1 VESGL
6 VEPPAAVVV
15 VELPERVATYGLA
28 QEALRDVHDD
38 LDELLFLIRSASAQL
53 AQLQEEL
60 DASALRLHRGSAALL
75 RSQVQ
80 LLVSRY
86 GELGR
91 RVLGLRQQASVAD
104 LDALDAER
112 AACAELVRTQQLVVA
127 SLATACDW
135 QSPPFL
141 VSSPIGSGGEYG
153 RITPHW
159 NDYKRDRH
167 LDAEEYEAAFVAEF
181 VDMPGEWRALATS
194 CGMAALT
201 TIVGFLKS
209 GAARAGPVLAGAGLY
224 HETKIVLEHAFGD
237 RVLYA
242 DERELPAAVHRFRPS
257 IVFLDSL
264 CNTRAALVPDV
275 DAVAAELGDGML
287 VVDNTG
293 VPCGQP
299 FGNRTIVFESLLKYH
314 QLGLDR
320 VNAGIIVAPIE
331 HAPRLSA
338 CREHLGTNVT
348 DVAVRTLPRPRRD
361 VLERRLARIG
371 RNALLIA
378 ERLETELGDGVA
390 HPGLASHPSFP
401 VAERLRFR
409 GGCVSLALDD
419 CGLVDDVVAEARRRS
434 VPLVGGSSF
443 GFDTTRIYLTA
454 ARAAQG
460 EPFVRI
466 AVGTEHRLAIEGVA
480 EAIAAAIRRS
490 RGVGT
495 FSGPRGVSRV

>member
-1 VESGL
+1 
-6 VEPPAAVVV
+6 
-15 VELPERVATYGLA
+15 VELFHAVAA
-28 QEALRDVHDD
+28 DEHAHEALHDVRDD

-60 DASALRLHRGSAALL
+60 DASARQLHRGSAALL

-141 VSSPIGSGGEYG
+141 VASPIGSGGEYG

-181 VDMPGEWRALATS
+181 VDTPGDWRALATS
-194 CGMAALT
+194 CGMAAVT
-201 TIVGFLKS
+201 TTVGFLKS
-209 GAARAGPVLAGAGLY
+209 GGARAGPVLAGAGLY

-264 CNTRAALVPDV
+264 CNTRTALVPDV

-320 VNAGIIVAPIE
+320 VNAGIIVAPAE
-331 HAPRLSA
+331 FERHLSA

-348 DVAVRTLPRPRRD
+348 DVTVRTLPRPRRD
-361 VLERRLARIG
+361 LLERRLARIE
-371 RNALLIA
+371 RNALQIA
-378 ERLETELGDGVA
+378 ERLEQELGDLVA
-390 HPGLASHPSFP
+390 YPGLESHPSFD
-401 VAERLRFR
+401 VAQRLRFR
-409 GGCVSLALDD
+409 GGCISLALDD
-419 CGLVDDVVAEARRRS
+419 DALVDDIVAEGRRRS
-434 VPLVGGSSF
+434 TPLVGGSSF

-454 ARAAQG
+454 ARA
-460 EPFVRI
+460 ESTDPFLRI
-466 AVGTEHRLAIEGVA
+466 AAGTEHRLAIEGVA
-480 EAIAAAIRRS
+480 DALVAAIGRTLPI
-490 RGVGT
+490 GT
-495 FSGPRGVSRV
+495 LSGTRGVSGA

>member
-1 VESGL
+1 MCCARSSRGL
-6 VEPPAAVVV
+6 VLAV
-15 VELPERVATYGLA
+15 EEVATDALA

-38 LDELLFLIRSASAQL
+38 LDELLYLIRSASGQL

-60 DASALRLHRGSAALL
+60 DTNAPRLCPASASLL

-91 RVLGLRQQASVAD
+91 RVLGLRQQASAAD
-104 LDALDAER
+104 VDALAGER

-141 VSSPIGSGGEYG
+141 VSSPVGSGGEYG

-167 LDAEEYEAAFVAEF
+167 LDADEYEAAFIAEF
-181 VDMPGEWRALATS
+181 VDAPGEWRALATS

-209 GAARAGPVLAGAGLY
+209 GGARAGPLLAGSGVY
-224 HETKIVLEHAFGD
+224 HETKIVLEHAFAD
-237 RVLYA
+237 RVLYV
-242 DERELPAAVHRFRPS
+242 DERELPAAVRRFRPS
-257 IVFLDSL
+257 VVFLDSL

-275 DAVAAELGDGML
+275 DAVADELCEGML

-293 VPCGQP
+293 VPCGQL
-299 FGNRTIVFESLLKYH
+299 FGRRTIVFESLLKYH

-320 VNAGIIVAPIE
+320 VNAGIIVAPVE
-331 HAPRLSA
+331 MAPHLSA

-361 VLERRLARIG
+361 ILERRVARIE

-378 ERLETELGDGVA
+378 ERLEDELGEGVA
-390 HPGLASHPSFP
+390 YPGLASHPSFEL
-401 VAERLRFR
+401 AERLGFR
-409 GGCVSLALDD
+409 GGCISLALDD
-419 CGLVDDVVAEARRRS
+419 GALVGAAVAEARRRS
-434 VPLVGGSSF
+434 VTLVGGSSF

-454 ARAAQG
+454 ARASES

-466 AVGTEHRLAIEGVA
+466 AAGTEHRLAIEDVA
-480 EAIAAAIRRS
+480 NALTAAIRRAG
-490 RGVGT
+490 RPGT